1 MNSANPKQEATRVT
15 LVGMWLDLLLGFGKI
30 AGGAMTQSFA
40 LIADGIHS
48 LADAITDI
56 FVLIVARSAQAA
68 PEGEYPYAQGRFE
81 TLGTIGMGIGFI
93 TIAGILLFDSYQRL
107 LDSEISPVPA
117 IGGIVI
123 ALISIASKEW
133 IYQYTMRVAKRLN
146 SNLLKANAWH
156 SRGDTISSVAVLIG
170 IVAARQGYVWMDIV
184 AAMFVALIIAR
195 IGWELCS
202 DAVKELVDTAMPVQ
216 RRAQIEACILAT
228 QGIRGMTKL
237 RSRLSAGKI
246 ILEVSLL
253 VNPRISVAEGH
264 RLGEA
269 VSSALIGNFSD
280 IVAVKAHIELKNH
293 GQQQPSCQRIQE
305 LPERT
310 EVIANIK
317 RQWQEILG
325 ADDIESMDLHYREHG
340 IEVDLTVT
348 LDAVSELL
356 ASQLKQSIGSL
367 DYVAKLRIYSKLHE
381 LKLDRRQS

>member
-68 PEGEYPYAQGRFE
+68 PDGEYPYAQGRFE

>member
-1 MNSANPKQEATRVT
+1 
-15 LVGMWLDLLLGFGKI
+15 
-30 AGGAMTQSFA
+30 
-40 LIADGIHS
+40 
-48 LADAITDI
+48 
-56 FVLIVARSAQAA
+56 
-68 PEGEYPYAQGRFE
+68 
-81 TLGTIGMGIGFI
+81 
-93 TIAGILLFDSYQRL
+93 
-107 LDSEISPVPA
+107 
-117 IGGIVI
+117 
-123 ALISIASKEW
+123 
-133 IYQYTMRVAKRLN
+133 
-146 SNLLKANAWH
+146 
-156 SRGDTISSVAVLIG
+156 
-170 IVAARQGYVWMDIV
+170 
-184 AAMFVALIIAR
+184 
-195 IGWELCS
+195 
-202 DAVKELVDTAMPVQ
+202 
-216 RRAQIEACILAT
+216 
-228 QGIRGMTKL
+228 MTKL

-280 IVAVKAHIELKNH
+280 IVAIKAHIELKNH

>member
-68 PEGEYPYAQGRFE
+68 PDGEYPYAQGRFE

-202 DAVKELVDTAMPVQ
+202 DAVKELVDTAMPAQ

-228 QGIRGMTKL
+228 QGTGY
-237 RSRLSAGKI
+237 
-246 ILEVSLL
+246 
-253 VNPRISVAEGH
+253 
-264 RLGEA
+264 
-269 VSSALIGNFSD
+269 D
-280 IVAVKAHIELKNH
+280 
-293 GQQQPSCQRIQE
+293 
-305 LPERT
+305 
-310 EVIANIK
+310 
-317 RQWQEILG
+317 
-325 ADDIESMDLHYREHG
+325 
-340 IEVDLTVT
+340 
-348 LDAVSELL
+348 
-356 ASQLKQSIGSL
+356 
-367 DYVAKLRIYSKLHE
+367 
-381 LKLDRRQS
+381 

>member
-68 PEGEYPYAQGRFE
+68 PDGEYPYAQGRFE

-146 SNLLKANAWH
+146 SSLLKANAWH

>member
-68 PEGEYPYAQGRFE
+68 PDGEYPYAQGRFE

-202 DAVKELVDTAMPVQ
+202 DAVKELVDTAMPAQ
-216 RRAQIEACILAT
+216 RRAQIEAGIVANR
-228 QGIRGMTKL
+228 GIRGITKL
-237 RSRLSAGKI
+237 RSRLSAGNI
-246 ILEVSLL
+246 ILEISLL

-280 IVAVKAHIELKNH
+280 IVAIKAHIELKNH